1 MENNEVVKQ
10 ESGISIIK
18 HANNTYSSFKPK
30 TTEERKKLFNALE
43 KCDVVINDIVGHNIK
58 VKDIIINEYPRKD
71 KETGEEISNGHR
83 TILLDDQ
90 GKSYVTASNYFF
102 IGIAKLIGQF
112 GEPHEWEDPI
122 EIKIMKKPLKNGNQ
136 ALGFELV

>member
-1 MENNEVVKQ
+1 MENNEVQ
-10 ESGISIIK
+10 ESGLTLLSNS
-18 HANNTYSSFKPK
+18 NNFYSSFKPK
-30 TTEERKKLFNALE
+30 NTEDRKKLFNALE
-43 KCDVVINDIVGHNIK
+43 KCDVVLNDIIGQQIK

-83 TILLDDQ
+83 TILIDED

-102 IGIAKLIGQF
+102 FAIAKAINMLGQP
-112 GEPHEWEDPI
+112 ETWETPL
-122 EIKIMKKPLKNGNQ
+122 EIKIVKRPLKNGNQ

>member
-43 KCDVVINDIVGHNIK
+43 KCDVLLNDCVGQEIEIE
-58 VKDIIINEYPRKD
+58 DIYVEETQSQD
-71 KETGEEISNGHR
+71 EETGEIKPKFR
-83 TILLDDQ
+83 TIIFD
-90 GKSYVTASNYFF
+90 KSGQTYATGSY
-102 IGIAKLIGQF
+102 GIYNVMKKIVGIYGL
-112 GEPHEWEDPI
+112 PDSWE
-122 EIKIMKKPLKNGNQ
+122 KPLKVKVAKRTTKDNKQ
-136 ALGFELV
+136 TLTLVLL